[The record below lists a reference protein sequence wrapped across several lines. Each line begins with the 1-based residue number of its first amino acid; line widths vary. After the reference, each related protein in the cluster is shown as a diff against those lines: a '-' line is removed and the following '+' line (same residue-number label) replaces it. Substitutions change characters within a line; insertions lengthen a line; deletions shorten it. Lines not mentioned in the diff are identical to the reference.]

1 LTQPTVP
8 KPAKRWLPALLK
20 RGLTVIAFAVLVY
33 LFWPFIGEM
42 RHIFDLLRTASWGW
56 LGLAVVIQSLSYAS
70 LTGLNFL
77 LLQPFRGKISFWRM
91 LAILPSIAFIEVALP
106 SAGASGVVLRARFLG
121 RRGYSVESSTFT
133 NILEAIYLSVFMV
146 AISLSGL
153 WYLIRRGEL
162 HAGQLALLAAMT
174 AAVLVAGL
182 LIYRSGR
189 EREGGKALAG
199 WFLARWNRLMAL
211 LHRPPYRQE
220 DLDARLDSFYEGLSQ
235 LGQAQRW
242 PFLIAAGGRVFLDV
256 ASLGA
261 CFAIFQYGIPLGI
274 LLTGYGLTLLLS
286 GLAALPGGLGLADL
300 SLAVIYARLGA
311 PGAVA
316 VAAALCYRLIAFWLL
331 RFIGFVTWQVL
342 EVHA

>member
-1 LTQPTVP
+1 LNQPTVS

-42 RHIFDLLRTASWGW
+42 RNIFDLLRTASWGW
-56 LGLAVVIQSLSYAS
+56 LGLAVVIEVLSYTS

-77 LLQPFRGKISFWRM
+77 LLQPFQGKISFWRM

-106 SAGASGVVLRARFLG
+106 SAGASGVVLRARLLG
-121 RRGYSVESSTFT
+121 RHGYSVESSTFT
-133 NILEAIYLSVFMV
+133 NILETIYLSVFMV

-162 HAGQLALLAAMT
+162 NTGQLAILAAMT
-174 AAVLVAGL
+174 VAVLVAGL
-182 LIYRSGR
+182 WIYWTGR
-189 EREGGKALAG
+189 KREGGKTMAS

-220 DLDARLDSFYEGLSQ
+220 ELDARLGSFYEGLSQ
-235 LGQAQRW
+235 LGQTRHW
-242 PFLIAAGGRVFLDV
+242 PFLMTAGGRVFLDV
-256 ASLGA
+256 VSLGA
-261 CFAIFQYGIPLGI
+261 CFAVFHYSIPLGV

-316 VAAALCYRLIAFWLL
+316 VAAALSYRLIAFWLV

-342 EVHA
+342 EVQS

>member
-1 LTQPTVP
+1 M
-8 KPAKRWLPALLK
+8 LK

-42 RHIFDLLRTASWGW
+42 RNIFDLLRTASWGW
-56 LGLAVVIQSLSYAS
+56 LGLAVVIQVLSYTS

-77 LLQPFRGKISFWRM
+77 LLQPFQGKISFWRM

-106 SAGASGVVLRARFLG
+106 SAGASGVVLRARLLG
-121 RRGYSVESSTFT
+121 RHGYSVESSTFT
-133 NILEAIYLSVFMV
+133 NILETIYLSVFMV

-162 HAGQLALLAAMT
+162 NTGQLAILAAMT
-174 AAVLVAGL
+174 VAVLVAGL
-182 LIYRSGR
+182 WIYWTGR
-189 EREGGKALAG
+189 KREGGKTMAS

-220 DLDARLDSFYEGLSQ
+220 ELDARLGSFYEGLSQ
-235 LGQAQRW
+235 LGQTRHW
-242 PFLIAAGGRVFLDV
+242 PFLMTAGGRVFLDV
-256 ASLGA
+256 VSLGA
-261 CFAIFQYGIPLGI
+261 CFAVFHYSIPLGV

-316 VAAALCYRLIAFWLL
+316 VAAALSYRLIAFWLV

-342 EVHA
+342 EVQS

>member
-1 LTQPTVP
+1 LNQPTVS

-42 RHIFDLLRTASWGW
+42 RNIFDLLRTASWGW
-56 LGLAVVIQSLSYAS
+56 LGLAVVIQVLSYTS

-77 LLQPFRGKISFWRM
+77 LLQPFQGKISFWRM

-106 SAGASGVVLRARFLG
+106 SAGASGVVLRARLLG
-121 RRGYSVESSTFT
+121 RHGYSVESSTFT
-133 NILEAIYLSVFMV
+133 NILETIYLSVFMV

-162 HAGQLALLAAMT
+162 NTGQLAILVAMT
-174 AAVLVAGL
+174 VAVLVAGL
-182 LIYRSGR
+182 WIYWTGR
-189 EREGGKALAG
+189 KREGGKTMAS

-220 DLDARLDSFYEGLSQ
+220 ELDARLGSFYEGLSQ
-235 LGQAQRW
+235 LGQTRHW
-242 PFLIAAGGRVFLDV
+242 PFLMTAGGRVFLDV
-256 ASLGA
+256 VSLGA
-261 CFAIFQYGIPLGI
+261 CFAVFHYSIPLGV

-316 VAAALCYRLIAFWLL
+316 VAAALSYRLIAFWLV

-342 EVHA
+342 EVQS

>member
-1 LTQPTVP
+1 
-8 KPAKRWLPALLK
+8 LLK
-20 RGLTVIAFAVLVY
+20 RGLTVIALAVLVY

-42 RHIFDLLRTASWGW
+42 RHIFDLLRTASWAW
-56 LGLAVVIQSLSYAS
+56 LGLAVVIQALSYAS

-77 LLQPFRGKISFWRM
+77 LLQTFRGKISFWRM

-121 RRGYSVESSTFT
+121 RCGYSVESSTFT
-133 NILEAIYLSVFMV
+133 SILESIYLSVFMV

-153 WYLIRRGEL
+153 WVLIRRGEL
-162 HAGQLALLAAMT
+162 RAGQLVLLAAMT

-182 LIYRSGR
+182 LIYRTGR

-220 DLDARLDSFYEGLSQ
+220 DLDSRLDSFYEALAQ
-235 LGQAQRW
+235 LGQTRRW
-242 PFLIAAGGRVFLDV
+242 PFLMAAGGRVFLDV
-256 ASLGA
+256 VSLGA
-261 CFAIFQYGIPLGI
+261 CFAIFHYGIPLGI

-316 VAAALCYRLIAFWLL
+316 VAAALCYRLISFWLL

>member
-1 LTQPTVP
+1 LNQQTVP

-33 LFWPFIGEM
+33 LFWPFIGEL
-42 RHIFDLLRTASWGW
+42 RQIFDLLRTASWGW
-56 LGLAVVIQSLSYAS
+56 LGLAVVIQALSYTS

-77 LLQPFRGKISFWRM
+77 LLKPFQGNISFWRM

-106 SAGASGVVLRARFLG
+106 SAGASGVMLRARLLSQ
-121 RRGYSVESSTFT
+121 RGYSVESSTFT
-133 NILEAIYLSVFMV
+133 VILETAYLSVFMI

-162 HAGQLALLAAMT
+162 RAGQLALLAAIT

-182 LIYRSGR
+182 LIYRIGR
-189 EREGGKALAG
+189 KREGGKALAG
-199 WFLARWNRLMAL
+199 WFLARWNWIMEF
-211 LHRPPYRQE
+211 LHRSLYRQE
-220 DLDARLDSFYEGLSQ
+220 DLDARLDSFYGGLSQ
-235 LGQAQRW
+235 LGQTRRW
-242 PFLIAAGGRVFLDV
+242 PFLMTAGVRVFLDV
-256 ASLGA
+256 VSLGA
-261 CFAIFQYGIPLGI
+261 CFATFHYAIPLGI

-331 RFIGFVTWQVL
+331 RFIGFVTWQML
-342 EVHA
+342 EVHS

>member
-1 LTQPTVP
+1 MNPLSVP
-8 KPAKRWLPALLK
+8 KPPKRWLPAVLK

-33 LFWPFIGEM
+33 LFWPFIAEM
-42 RHIFDLLRTASWGW
+42 RHVFDLLRTASWGW
-56 LGLAVVIQSLSYAS
+56 LGLAVVIQVLSYAS

-77 LLQPFRGKISFWRM
+77 LLQPFRGKVSFWRM

-106 SAGASGVVLRARFLG
+106 SAGASGVVLRARLLG

-133 NILEAIYLSVFMV
+133 NILETIYLSVFMV

-153 WYLIRRGEL
+153 WYLIQRGEL
-162 HAGQLALLAAMT
+162 PAGQLALLAAMT

-182 LIYRSGR
+182 WTYRTGR
-189 EREGGKALAG
+189 TREGGQALAG
-199 WFLARWNRLMAL
+199 WFLARWDRLMAL
-211 LHRPPYRQE
+211 LHRPPYPQE
-220 DLDARLDSFYEGLSQ
+220 NLDARLDDFYEGLSQ
-235 LGQAQRW
+235 LGQTRRW
-242 PFLIAAGGRVFLDV
+242 PFLMAAGGRVFLDV

-261 CFAIFQYGIPLGI
+261 CFAIFHYGIPLGI

-342 EVHA
+342 EVHS

>member
-1 LTQPTVP
+1 M
-8 KPAKRWLPALLK
+8 LK

-33 LFWPFIGEM
+33 LFWPFIGEL
-42 RHIFDLLRTASWGW
+42 RQIFDLLRTASWGW
-56 LGLAVVIQSLSYAS
+56 LGLAVVIQALSYTS

-77 LLQPFRGKISFWRM
+77 LLKPFQGNISFWRM

-106 SAGASGVVLRARFLG
+106 SAGASGVMLRARLLSQ
-121 RRGYSVESSTFT
+121 RGYSVESSTFT
-133 NILEAIYLSVFMV
+133 VILETAYLSVFMI

-162 HAGQLALLAAMT
+162 RAGQLALLAAIT

-182 LIYRSGR
+182 LIYRIGR
-189 EREGGKALAG
+189 KREGGKALAG
-199 WFLARWNRLMAL
+199 WFLARWNWIMEF
-211 LHRPPYRQE
+211 LHRSLYRQE
-220 DLDARLDSFYEGLSQ
+220 DLDARLDSFYGGLSQ
-235 LGQAQRW
+235 LGQTRRW
-242 PFLIAAGGRVFLDV
+242 PFLMTAGVRVFLDV
-256 ASLGA
+256 VSLGA
-261 CFAIFQYGIPLGI
+261 CFATFHYAIPLGI

-331 RFIGFVTWQVL
+331 RFIGFVTWQML
-342 EVHA
+342 EVHS

>member
-1 LTQPTVP
+1 M
-8 KPAKRWLPALLK
+8 LK

-42 RHIFDLLRTASWGW
+42 RNIFDLLRTASWGW
-56 LGLAVVIQSLSYAS
+56 LGLAVVIQVLSYTS

-77 LLQPFRGKISFWRM
+77 LLQPFQGKISFWRM

-106 SAGASGVVLRARFLG
+106 SAGASGVVLRARLLG
-121 RRGYSVESSTFT
+121 RHGYSVESSTFT
-133 NILEAIYLSVFMV
+133 NILETIYLSVFMV
-146 AISLSGL
+146 AISLSSL

-162 HAGQLALLAAMT
+162 NTGQLAILAAMT
-174 AAVLVAGL
+174 VAVLVAGL
-182 LIYRSGR
+182 WIYWTGR
-189 EREGGKALAG
+189 KREGGKTMAS

-211 LHRPPYRQE
+211 LHRPAYRQE
-220 DLDARLDSFYEGLSQ
+220 ELDARLGSFYEGLSQ
-235 LGQAQRW
+235 LGQTRHW
-242 PFLIAAGGRVFLDV
+242 PFLMTAGGRVFLDV
-256 ASLGA
+256 VSLGA
-261 CFAIFQYGIPLGI
+261 CFAVFHYSIPLGV

-316 VAAALCYRLIAFWLL
+316 VAAALSYRLIAFWLV

-342 EVHA
+342 EVQS

>member
-1 LTQPTVP
+1 
-8 KPAKRWLPALLK
+8 LLK
-20 RGLTVIAFAVLVY
+20 RGLTVIALAVLVY

-42 RHIFDLLRTASWGW
+42 RHIFDLLRTASSAW
-56 LGLAVVIQSLSYAS
+56 LGLAVVIQALSYAS
-70 LTGLNFL
+70 LTSLNFL

-91 LAILPSIAFIEVALP
+91 LPILPSIAFIEVALP

-121 RRGYSVESSTFT
+121 RCGYSVESSTFT
-133 NILEAIYLSVFMV
+133 SILESIYLSVFMV

-162 HAGQLALLAAMT
+162 RAGQLVLLAAMT

-182 LIYRSGR
+182 LIYRTGR

-211 LHRPPYRQE
+211 LYRPPYRQE
-220 DLDARLDSFYEGLSQ
+220 DLDSRLDSFYEALAQ
-235 LGQAQRW
+235 LGQTRRW
-242 PFLIAAGGRVFLDV
+242 PFLMAAGGRVFLDV
-256 ASLGA
+256 VSLGA
-261 CFAIFQYGIPLGI
+261 CFAIFHYGIPLGI

-316 VAAALCYRLIAFWLL
+316 VAAALCYRLISFWLL

>member
-1 LTQPTVP
+1 MNPLSVP

-33 LFWPFIGEM
+33 LFWPFIAEM
-42 RHIFDLLRTASWGW
+42 RHVFDLLRTASWGW
-56 LGLAVVIQSLSYAS
+56 LGLAVVIQVLSYAS
-70 LTGLNFL
+70 LAGLNFL
-77 LLQPFRGKISFWRM
+77 LLQPFRGKVSFWRM

-106 SAGASGVVLRARFLG
+106 SAGASGVVLRARLLG

-133 NILEAIYLSVFMV
+133 NILETIYLSVFMV

-153 WYLIRRGEL
+153 WYLIQRGEL
-162 HAGQLALLAAMT
+162 PAGQLALLAAMT

-182 LIYRSGR
+182 WIYRTGR
-189 EREGGKALAG
+189 TREGGKALAG
-199 WFLARWNRLMAL
+199 WFLARWDRLMAL
-211 LHRPPYRQE
+211 LHRPPYPQE
-220 DLDARLDSFYEGLSQ
+220 NLDARLDDFYEGLSQ
-235 LGQAQRW
+235 LGQTRRW
-242 PFLIAAGGRVFLDV
+242 PFLMAAGGRVFLDV

-261 CFAIFQYGIPLGI
+261 CFAIFHYGIPLGI

-342 EVHA
+342 EVHS